1 MKKKI
6 IRNSI
11 IFLVLGMIILGGTII
26 YATSYYANNTTYN
39 NTTSGLSTANVSDTL
54 DKLYSMC
61 VPRQT
66 VVEYVTNTYKGATQ
80 TDVTTAGGE
89 AIKQATSVN
98 LMEDSFGNIRYYGA
112 NPYNYVT
119 FNDELWR
126 IIGVFDVDGEYR
138 VKLIRNESIGN
149 REYDSS
155 SELLN
160 DYYKSELN
168 VYLNGTYYNGLS
180 DIAKRMII
188 SSTWNLG
195 GSSVNNGLYSDD
207 FYNLEKSSTVYS
219 GHHTAWTGNIAIIYP
234 SDYGYATDLNLC
246 KQPLDKYNN
255 SICKS
260 NDWLGTDSYQWTISP
275 NSHYY
280 YVAFY
285 IKPDGSVYDGDGA
298 DTVDLNMGVRPSVY
312 LKADVQIDTSGKDG
326 SSTNPYS

>member
-246 KQPLDKYNN
+246 TQTLLDYYNTNCKNNNWLFN
-255 SICKS
+255 S
-260 NDWLGTDSYQWTISP
+260 TYQWTISP
-275 NSHYY
+275 WSSSASLVFNVFS
-280 YVAFY
+280 
-285 IKPDGSVYDGDGA
+285 DGF
-298 DTVDLNMGVRPSVY
+298 VDSNDAYFDVGIRPSVY
-312 LKADVQIDTSGKDG
+312 LNSNIQINTNGSDG
-326 SSTNPYS
+326 STTSPFIVN